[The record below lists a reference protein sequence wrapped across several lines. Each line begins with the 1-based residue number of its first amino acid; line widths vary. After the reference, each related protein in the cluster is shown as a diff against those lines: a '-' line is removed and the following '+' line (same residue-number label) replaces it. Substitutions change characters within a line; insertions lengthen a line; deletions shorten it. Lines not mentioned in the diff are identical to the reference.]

1 MRNSVLFLLSGL
13 FLSIACIGQS
23 VLGKL
28 KTLPENKPT
37 PTTQDWLLNNTAFK
51 AGIYQASGGKDIV
64 LANGLIQR
72 RIRITPNAATIDFKN
87 LATGQQYIRSV
98 RPEARLVL
106 DGKTYAIGGLYGQT
120 EHAYLKEEWVADFQ
134 RNEAD
139 FQVVDFSIS
148 PLSSEFAWQP
158 TTWTMN
164 RQKPTGQ
171 ELTLHFSSSLP
182 ALRGVLVNVH
192 YAIYDGLPALRKWVT
207 VENRGTSRIRVDQ
220 IVNEMLAMPEE
231 ESAVVGSPE
240 AMKKPQKI
248 YIENNYAFNNAM
260 RYELSDQATHWKVDS
275 SYTSQVNYN
284 YQTPCLLEIYPK
296 GGIGLTLAPGDSLE
310 SVRSY
315 ELLLDSYDRERN
327 GLARR
332 QLYRNVAPW
341 TTQNPIFMHLI
352 STDPAQVRQVVDQC
366 ADTGYEMVILSFGSG
381 LNMEDTSAKNITK
394 FRILADYAHQKGIKL
409 GGYSLF
415 SSRRIDDATDVID
428 PVTGLPNKGAQFGHA
443 PCLASRWGLDYL
455 QKIKT
460 FITQTGF
467 DLLEHDGPYPGD
479 LCASTTHPGHK
490 GLADSRWVQME
501 LQKELYRD
509 LNARGVYINAPDWY
523 FLDGSHK
530 IALGYREVNF
540 SLSREQQKILNRQN
554 IFDGT
559 WEKTPSMGW
568 GFVPLTKYQGGGPEA
583 VLEPLSEHLNDY
595 KQLMMQYYGAG
606 VQACYR
612 GPRLY
617 DTEATQQTVQEVV
630 AWYKK
635 YRSILNSDVIHL
647 RRPDGR
653 DWDGILHVDP
663 ALPEKGLVMLY
674 NPLKASITRTVRLPL
689 YYTGL
694 TEKASI
700 REQEGQARTYPLNRA
715 YEAQVEVTLPAEG
728 YTWLVVE

>member
-1 MRNSVLFLLSGL
+1 MRFLVFFILGGLLANTISLSQPI
-13 FLSIACIGQS
+13 SA
-23 VLGKL
+23 KL
-28 KTLPENKPT
+28 KTLSENKSAK
-37 PTTQDWLLNNTAFK
+37 TTQDWLLNNTPYK
-51 AGIYQASGGKDIV
+51 AGIYQASAGKDIV

-72 RIRITPNAATIDFKN
+72 RIRLTPNAATIDFQN
-87 LATGQQYIRSV
+87 LSTGQQYIRSV

-106 DGKTYAIGGLYGQT
+106 DGQTYQVGGLYGQT
-120 EHAYLKEEWVADFQ
+120 EHAYLREEWIDGFQ
-134 RNEAD
+134 NKESD
-139 FQVVDFSIS
+139 FQVVDFSVG
-148 PLSSEFAWQP
+148 PLRYKIDWQP

-164 RQKPTGQ
+164 PEKPSGR
-171 ELTLHFSSSLP
+171 ELTLLFASSLP
-182 ALRGVLVNVH
+182 ALRGINVAVH
-192 YAIYDGLPALRKWVT
+192 YAIYDGLPVLRKWVT
-207 VENRGTSRIRVDQ
+207 VANSSTRNVQVDQ
-220 IVNEMLAMPEE
+220 IVNEILAMPEE

-240 AMKKPQKI
+240 EMKKPQKI

-284 YQTPCLLEIYPK
+284 YQTPCLMEIYPK
-296 GGIGLTLAPGDSLE
+296 GGIGVTLVPGDTLE

-332 QLYRNVAPW
+332 QMYRTVAPW
-341 TTQNPIFMHLI
+341 TSQNPIFMHLV
-352 STDPAQVRQVVDQC
+352 STDPVQVRRVVDQC
-366 ADTGYEMVILSFGSG
+366 AETGYEMVILSFGSG
-381 LNMEDTSAKNITK
+381 LNMEDTSATNIAK
-394 FRILADYAHQKGIKL
+394 FKELAHYAHRKGVKL

-415 SSRRIDDATDVID
+415 SSRRIDDVNDVID
-428 PVTGLPNKGAQFGHA
+428 PVSGLPDKGAQFGHA

-455 QKIKT
+455 KKIKT
-460 FITQTGF
+460 FIAKTGF

-501 LQKELYRD
+501 LQKDLYRD

-559 WEKTPSMGW
+559 WEKTPAMGW

-583 VLEPLSEHLNDY
+583 VLEPLSEHLEDY
-595 KQLMMQYYGAG
+595 KQLMVQYYGSG

-617 DTEATQQTVQEVV
+617 DTEATKQTVQEVI

-635 YRSILNSDVIHL
+635 HRSILNSDLIHL

-653 DWDGILHVDP
+653 DWDGVLHVNP

-674 NPLKASITRTVRLPL
+674 NPLKESITRTIRLPL

-700 REQEGQARTYPLNRA
+700 RLQEGRARTYPLNRA
-715 YEAQVEVTLPAEG
+715 YEAEVEITLPAED